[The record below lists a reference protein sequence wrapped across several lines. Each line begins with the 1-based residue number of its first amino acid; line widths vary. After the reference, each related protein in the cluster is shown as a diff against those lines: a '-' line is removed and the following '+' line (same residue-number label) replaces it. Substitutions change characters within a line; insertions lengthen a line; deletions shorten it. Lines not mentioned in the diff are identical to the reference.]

1 MNNEFILRKPK
12 VVFDIECNPN
22 ISHVGFKSLENGK
35 VIQIETPMGEDESLS
50 TEDITKL
57 RKIMT
62 SYTVIGFNS
71 SKYDIPMIKGML
83 KGKSNIE
90 LFNMSCKLIQG
101 NMQPWLADKEFDL
114 GFLKCTHIDLFEPSP
129 GVNISL
135 KKYGARL
142 HSQKIQDLPYD
153 YDKALT
159 KEEHEL
165 NKLYNI
171 NDLNTTIDLYEA
183 VKGEIDIRYTMS
195 DNYKMDLMSKGGPQ
209 IAEAIIIHEL
219 GKKGVTIEKF
229 KPPKNYIIKYTPPE
243 CLSFKNQELND
254 ILNNILDEDFVLSKG
269 KVVLPKWLQKPI
281 KINGKFL
288 VQMGIGGLHSKE
300 KSIVVVSDENYV
312 IKNCDVASYYPNL
325 IMAYG
330 YYPKNIGKMFLSVF
344 SGFYVRRISIKHI
357 KEFKSESDSLKLL
370 LNGTFGKLGSNYS
383 KIFAPELLIHVTLSG
398 QLLMIM
404 LIEKLLNAGVEV
416 ISTNTDGIEYK
427 VLRSR
432 EKEIEELI
440 NDWDKLTGMPMEHGS
455 YHALFSRDVNNYIA
469 VYDKEVKA
477 KGVYGKPTIQ
487 KDATHQIVY
496 EAIRLYLFDRTPIEE
511 TIRNCT
517 DVRKF
522 ILCKSATGGADWINP
537 KTNEVIFLG
546 KVVRW
551 YYSRTNGNAIIKIK
565 PNVTGNRAKVPTT
578 DYAVPIMDL
587 PEDYKLPK
595 DLDIEYYILIAIN
608 ALSDLGVDYIADDV
622 IIPTDLIK
630 KG

>member
-1 MNNEFILRKPK
+1 MNNEFILRKHK

-50 TEDITKL
+50 AEDITKL

-71 SKYDIPMIKGML
+71 SKYDIPMVKGML

-153 YDKALT
+153 YAKSLT

-183 VKGEIDIRYTMS
+183 VKGEIDIRYIMS

-243 CLSFKNQELND
+243 CLSFKNQELNN

-300 KSIVVVSDENYV
+300 KSIVVVSDEDY
-312 IKNCDVASYYPNL
+312 ILKNCDIASYYPNL

-344 SGFYVRRISIKHI
+344 SGFYARRISIKHI

-404 LIEKLLNAGVEV
+404 LIEKLLNAGIEV

-440 NDWDKLTGMPMEHGS
+440 NDWDNLTGMPMEHGS
-455 YHALFSRDVNNYIA
+455 YHALYARDVNNYCA
-469 VYDKEVKA
+469 VYNKEVKE

-511 TIRNCT
+511 TIRSCT

-522 ILCKSATGGADWINP
+522 ILCKSATGGADWTNP

-551 YYSRTNGNAIIKIK
+551 YYSRANGNAIIKIK
-565 PNVTGNRAKVPTT
+565 PNVTGTRAKVPTT
-578 DYAVPIMDL
+578 DFAVPIMDL
-587 PEDYKLPK
+587 PQDYKLPK

-622 IIPTDLIK
+622 IIPTDLMLV
-630 KG
+630 

>member
-35 VIQIETPMGEDESLS
+35 VIQIETPMGEDKSLS
-50 TEDITKL
+50 SEDITKL

-71 SKYDIPMIKGML
+71 SKYDIPMVKGML
-83 KGKSNIE
+83 KGKTNIE

-129 GVNISL
+129 GVNVSL

-300 KSIVVVSDENYV
+300 KSIVVVSDEDY
-312 IKNCDVASYYPNL
+312 ILKNCDIASYYPNL

-330 YYPKNIGKMFLSVF
+330 YYPKNIGKMFLKVYSDIINE
-344 SGFYVRRISIKHI
+344 RLNH
-357 KEFKSESDSLKLL
+357 KSEAQRIK
-370 LNGTFGKLGSNYS
+370 
-383 KIFAPELLIHVTLSG
+383 
-398 QLLMIM
+398 
-404 LIEKLLNAGVEV
+404 
-416 ISTNTDGIEYK
+416 
-427 VLRSR
+427 
-432 EKEIEELI
+432 KEIS
-440 NDWDKLTGMPMEHGS
+440 KLKNM
-455 YHALFSRDVNNYIA
+455 
-469 VYDKEVKA
+469 
-477 KGVYGKPTIQ
+477 
-487 KDATHQIVY
+487 
-496 EAIRLYLFDRTPIEE
+496 
-511 TIRNCT
+511 
-517 DVRKF
+517 
-522 ILCKSATGGADWINP
+522 
-537 KTNEVIFLG
+537 
-546 KVVRW
+546 
-551 YYSRTNGNAIIKIK
+551 
-565 PNVTGNRAKVPTT
+565 
-578 DYAVPIMDL
+578 
-587 PEDYKLPK
+587 
-595 DLDIEYYILIAIN
+595 
-608 ALSDLGVDYIADDV
+608 LS
-622 IIPTDLIK
+622 
-630 KG
+630 

>member
-1 MNNEFILRKPK
+1 MNNEFILRKHK

-50 TEDITKL
+50 AEDITKL

-71 SKYDIPMIKGML
+71 SKYDIPMVKGML

-153 YDKALT
+153 YAKSLT

-183 VKGEIDIRYTMS
+183 VKGEIDIRYIMS

-243 CLSFKNQELND
+243 CLSFKNQELNN

-300 KSIVVVSDENYV
+300 KSIVVVSDEDY
-312 IKNCDVASYYPNL
+312 ILKNCDIASYYPNL

-344 SGFYVRRISIKHI
+344 SGFYARRISIKHI

-404 LIEKLLNAGVEV
+404 LIEKLLNAGIEV

-440 NDWDKLTGMPMEHGS
+440 NDWDNLTGMPMEHGS
-455 YHALFSRDVNNYIA
+455 YHALYARDVNNYCA
-469 VYDKEVKA
+469 VYNKEVKA

-511 TIRNCT
+511 TIRSCT

-522 ILCKSATGGADWINP
+522 ILCKSATGGADWTNP

-551 YYSRTNGNAIIKIK
+551 YYSRANGNAIIKIK
-565 PNVTGNRAKVPTT
+565 PNVTGTRAKVPTT
-578 DYAVPIMDL
+578 DFAVPIMDL
-587 PEDYKLPK
+587 PQDYKLPK

-622 IIPTDLIK
+622 IIPTDLMLV
-630 KG
+630 

>member
-12 VVFDIECNPN
+12 VVFDIECNKN

-50 TEDITKL
+50 AEDITKL

-71 SKYDIPMIKGML
+71 SKYDIPMVKGML

-129 GVNISL
+129 GVNVSL

-153 YDKALT
+153 YDKSLT

-300 KSIVVVSDENYV
+300 KSIVVVSDEDY
-312 IKNCDVASYYPNL
+312 ILKNCDVASYYPNL
-325 IMAYG
+325 IMAYS

-344 SGFYVRRISIKHI
+344 SGFYDRRISIKHI

-383 KIFAPELLIHVTLSG
+383 KIFAPELLIHVTITG
-398 QLLMIM
+398 QLLLIM

-455 YHALFSRDVNNYIA
+455 YHALYSRDVNNYIA

-487 KDATHQIVY
+487 KDSTHQIVY

-511 TIRNCT
+511 TIRSCT

-551 YYSRTNGNAIIKIK
+551 YYSRDNGNAIIKIK
-565 PNVTGNRAKVPTT
+565 PNVTGTRAKVPTT

-622 IIPTDLIK
+622 IIPTDLIL
-630 KG
+630 